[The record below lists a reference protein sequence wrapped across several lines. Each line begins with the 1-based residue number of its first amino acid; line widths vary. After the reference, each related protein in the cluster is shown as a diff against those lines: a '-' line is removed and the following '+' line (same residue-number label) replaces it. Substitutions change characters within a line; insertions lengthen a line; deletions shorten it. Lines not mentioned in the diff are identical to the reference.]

1 MTIHLLQW
9 VRERRENLKESW
21 ANGEF
26 TAAFDIEMMAKNA
39 GATGAAS
46 AYSEVLNIDSSDL
59 FGDDSD

>member
-1 MTIHLLQW
+1 M
-9 VRERRENLKESW
+9 REHLKESW

-46 AYSEVLNIDSSDL
+46 AYQRILDIELIDLEGMFDE
-59 FGDDSD
+59 